1 MKFTTGIVSFLLT
14 SALTAAL
21 PTQNIQKRT
30 AATVL
35 TDINTISGYVA
46 ALTSAAKTYTGSRL
60 QSFALALIFD
70 NLEDSLTTATTD
82 TTASAAFDSSDSDN
96 ILTAITVLTPNF
108 VTLLDDL
115 ETIVCSSNL
124 RRKRPLT
131 CKIRLQ
137 LLPRLDTPQVF

>member
-14 SALTAAL
+14 SALTAAAPL
-21 PTQNIQKRT
+21 QNIQKRT

-60 QSFALALIFD
+60 QSFALALIVD

-115 ETIVCSSNL
+115 ETIVRSSTSGPNGH
-124 RRKRPLT
+124 
-131 CKIRLQ
+131 
-137 LLPRLDTPQVF
+137 

>member
-60 QSFALALIFD
+60 QSFALALIVD

-115 ETIVCSSNL
+115 ETIVCSSTL
-124 RRKRPLT
+124 RCKRPLT

>member
-14 SALTAAL
+14 SGLTAAL

-60 QSFALALIFD
+60 QSFALALIVD

>member
-60 QSFALALIFD
+60 PSFVLALVVD

-115 ETIVCSSNL
+115 ETIVCSSTL
-124 RRKRPLT
+124 RCKRPLT

-137 LLPRLDTPQVF
+137 LLSQLYTPQVF

>member
-14 SALTAAL
+14 SGLTAAL

-60 QSFALALIFD
+60 QSFALALIVD

-115 ETIVCSSNL
+115 ETIVCSSTL
-124 RRKRPLT
+124 RCKRPLT